1 MIFNFDFVN
10 HIIFLVRMSHYSFLV
25 DFSFFHGFSSGPDI
39 HTYIHTYIHTFTF
52 YWKDYAT
59 EIDVYKTH
67 FPTLV
72 EIGENTTRVIYLNL
86 QICF

>member
-39 HTYIHTYIHTFTF
+39 HTYIHTYTHSHFIERISVF
-52 YWKDYAT
+52 YKMVWRDRTWDTNVPELLKSFL
-59 EIDVYKTH
+59 K
-67 FPTLV
+67 
-72 EIGENTTRVIYLNL
+72 N
-86 QICF
+86 